1 MIVKTLYASGA
12 RCQGLFS
19 IPRRVGPSCQEKIPS
34 SSNRGGGRPYHPCDH
49 TPATRT
55 CGIKGLSLLSVGPG
69 REGEALGSFDL
80 LRSAPSPFLPLL
92 FQEQRNLPKAGA
104 SGMTPRRT
112 GLVCSWLS
120 VSLGGGKIPRLV
132 SSGIMHLL
140 FGNFLLNLPA
150 NAGDSSLIPALGR
163 SPGEKSGNPLQYSCL
178 GNPTDRGAWRATV
191 QGVAKEMDTTKQH

>member
-1 MIVKTLYASGA
+1 MPQGPDARDCFPFLGGWALPARRKFQAPPTGEGVDPTTPVTTHPPPEPVASRA
-12 RCQGLFS
+12 FLFS
-19 IPRRVGPSCQEKIPS
+19 LL
-34 SSNRGGGRPYHPCDH
+34 
-49 TPATRT
+49 A
-55 CGIKGLSLLSVGPG
+55 KGSRPG